1 MRYQNF
7 KPLKNGKRQELV
19 IKKMNEIISDYL
31 FKFAEHPDPR
41 YAVMLKGKWGCG
53 KSFFVEK
60 WVKQFAEKYEN
71 GEQTLQ
77 PLYISL
83 YGLKS
88 VDQITKEIDKQLHP
102 YFYSK
107 GAEFTKKLFKIASK
121 IAFKTT
127 IDWNKDGNQDM
138 SFDAT
143 LDSLSLLTSKD
154 DVLEGTKVIVFDDLE
169 RCLIDMKLLLG
180 YINTFVEHGACHVVI
195 VGDET
200 HVPESSRK
208 TILEFKEKTI
218 GREFEIQPDTVG
230 AVRFFL
236 NHDVPIAEW
245 IKQRDQFIIDVFLA
259 TKFDNLRLLRQCLY
273 DFNSLYHEIET
284 ELLEKDSMLMNNLL
298 GSYIVTYSEYRG
310 EYHDLLR
317 EWSSSY
323 MWGLTGDEKKKG
335 NISDLQSKYRQISEK
350 YTCNL
355 LNADHIKHIVY
366 EIETGFSLKHYVEN
380 LLRQSQRILT
390 KQDKLAGFLNL
401 SGKEFNS
408 TCDSLIQDICS
419 GHIQGS
425 YLLGRSLALMAFFDK
440 ENVYWMPQAAI
451 SLAKK
456 QIADLFKSITDK
468 DNLYVMRDAFFQGCS
483 SFMQFYDTPIGKDVC
498 DFANREFDMVESVL
512 PNKMEIALN
521 NLSDNN
527 VSVLCDL
534 SGVVTPDHQCDYSLT
549 SIFKNIDPRQFSE
562 RVTKLTNVSLRE
574 LSEFFCIHYRFG
586 CSLGSG
592 CNRYNEDLSTLLDVK
607 SILST
612 EFAIRNGIDRYAAN
626 RFLKYLDGA
635 IKRTQGDN
643 GVIMY

>member
-1 MRYQNF
+1 
-7 KPLKNGKRQELV
+7 
-19 IKKMNEIISDYL
+19 MNEIISDYL
-31 FKFAEHPDPR
+31 FKYAEHPDPR
-41 YAVMLKGKWGCG
+41 YAIMLKGKWGCG
-53 KSFFVEK
+53 KSFFVDK
-60 WVKQFAEKYEN
+60 WMKQFNEKYKN

-83 YGLKS
+83 YGLTN
-88 VDQITKEIDKQLHP
+88 VEQITKAIDKQLHP
-102 YFYSK
+102 QLYSK
-107 GAEFTKKLFKIASK
+107 GAEFTKKLFKVASK
-121 IAFKTT
+121 IVFKTT
-127 IDWNKDGNQDM
+127 IDWNKDGDDDM

-154 DVLEGTKVIVFDDLE
+154 ELIKGTKIIVFDDLE

-180 YINTFVEHGACHVVI
+180 YINTLVEHGACHVII

-200 HVPESSRK
+200 HATESSKK
-208 TILEFKEKTI
+208 TLLEFKEKTV
-218 GREFEIQPDTVG
+218 GREFEIQPDTIG
-230 AVRFFL
+230 AVHFFL
-236 NHDVPIAEW
+236 NDDVPMAEW
-245 IKQRDQFIIDVFLA
+245 LKLQEHFIIEVFLA
-259 TKFDNLRLLRQCLY
+259 TKCDNLRLLRQCLY
-273 DFNSLYHEIET
+273 DFNSLYHEIEH
-284 ELLEKDSMLMNNLL
+284 ELLEKDNILLNNLL
-298 GSYIVTYSEYRG
+298 GSYIVTYCEYRG
-310 EYHDLLR
+310 NYHYLLR

-335 NISDLQSKYRQISEK
+335 HISDLQSKYRQISEK
-350 YTCNL
+350 FSCNL
-355 LNADHIKHIVY
+355 LNSEHIKHIVY
-366 EIETGFSLKHYVEN
+366 EIETGFSLKHYAEN
-380 LLRQSQRILT
+380 QLRKSQRILT
-390 KQDKLAGFLNL
+390 RQDKLAGFMNL
-401 SGKEFNS
+401 SGEDFNS
-408 TCDSLIQDICS
+408 ECDSLIHEIYS
-419 GHIQGS
+419 GHIAGL

-456 QIADLFKSITDK
+456 QIADFYRSITDK
-468 DNLYVMRDAFFQGCS
+468 DNLYEMRDSFFQGCG
-483 SFMQFYDTPIGKDVC
+483 SFMHFYETPIGKDVC
-498 DFANREFDMVESVL
+498 DFANIEFNKVETVL

-521 NLSDNN
+521 NLSDENVYVLNN
-527 VSVLCDL
+527 LD
-534 SGVVTPDHQCDYSLT
+534 GETTPDHQCDYSLT

-635 IKRTQGDN
+635 IKRAQGDN